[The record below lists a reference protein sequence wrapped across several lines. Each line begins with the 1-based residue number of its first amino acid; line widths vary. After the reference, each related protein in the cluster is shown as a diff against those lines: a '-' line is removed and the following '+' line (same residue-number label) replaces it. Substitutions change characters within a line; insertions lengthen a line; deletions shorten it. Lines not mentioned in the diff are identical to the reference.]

1 MNFVIQT
8 SFEVG
13 GVNPHELKMDQEPKL
28 PCFSNGPQKHL
39 LPLCTQWPRL
49 NTFSPGHNRTPSFSS
64 HVKSPP
70 ASVALT
76 GVDARVI
83 TALR

>member
-1 MNFVIQT
+1 MT

-13 GVNPHELKMDQEPKL
+13 GVNPHELKMDQEPMA
-28 PCFSNGPQKHL
+28 PAFSHGPVL
-39 LPLCTQWPRL
+39 RFVPLYAQWPRL
-49 NTFSPGHNRTPSFSS
+49 NSFSPVHNRTPSFAS

-70 ASVALT
+70 ASVALI